1 MATWGM
7 VVAEAPELAR
17 QVRELFDSHRHKILG
32 TLRKDGSPRLSG
44 TELNFLDD
52 DIWFGGMWMSRK
64 CLDLRRDP
72 RFAVH
77 TSSLDPPA
85 WRGDARISG
94 TVQEVVDPAQV
105 EAVVKAGEGEAPEG
119 PWHLF
124 RAELEEVL
132 LTRLG
137 DPADHLVIELWR
149 PGRGVQRT
157 ERR

>member
-17 QVRELFDSHRHKILG
+17 RARELFDSHRHKILG

-44 TELNFLDD
+44 TEVTFLDD
-52 DIWFGGMWMSRK
+52 DVWFGGMWMSRK

-72 RFAVH
+72 RFALH

-85 WRGDARISG
+85 WRGDARLSG
-94 TVQEVVDPAQV
+94 TVQEVVDQAAFDALV
-105 EAVVKAGEGEAPEG
+105 AASGGEAPAG
-119 PWHLF
+119 PSHLF
-124 RAELEEVL
+124 RAELEEVV

-149 PGRGVQRT
+149 PGRGVERT